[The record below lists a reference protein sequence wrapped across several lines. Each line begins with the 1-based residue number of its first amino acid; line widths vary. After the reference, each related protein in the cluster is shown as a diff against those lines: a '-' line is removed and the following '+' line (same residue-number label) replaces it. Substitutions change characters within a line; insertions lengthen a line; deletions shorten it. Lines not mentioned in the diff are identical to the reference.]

1 VTILS
6 VDSVAKRFGRTTVLS
21 AASLSVEAGR
31 ITILFGRNGSG
42 KTTLIRIVTGYVSA
56 DAGHVAFLGRR
67 RPKPRLHDMAAEGLF
82 FMPDRYLL
90 TRGRAVADHF
100 ELLARRFGR
109 NRVRE
114 AIDRMGIRDLLER
127 TRERL
132 SGGEI
137 RRAELA
143 LALAREPVCLIADEP
158 FDAVAPK
165 DAETVAAALRELA
178 SRGAALLIT
187 GHEAET
193 LLDTGDTVVWMTAG
207 TTHALG
213 SPADARGNDQ
223 FRRDYLGPGV
233 RA

>member
-82 FMPDRYLL
+82 FMPDCYLL

-100 ELLARRFGR
+100 ICSLADSAATACAKRSTGWASATCSNERVNGCPAGRFAGPSLR
-109 NRVRE
+109 SRWPANRS
-114 AIDRMGIRDLLER
+114 A
-127 TRERL
+127 
-132 SGGEI
+132 
-137 RRAELA
+137 
-143 LALAREPVCLIADEP
+143 
-158 FDAVAPK
+158 
-165 DAETVAAALRELA
+165 
-178 SRGAALLIT
+178 
-187 GHEAET
+187 
-193 LLDTGDTVVWMTAG
+193 
-207 TTHALG
+207 
-213 SPADARGNDQ
+213 
-223 FRRDYLGPGV
+223 
-233 RA
+233 